1 MKKLN
6 AFLTIMVAAGSGLL
20 SVSAFSQEGAPWC
33 DSGKP
38 IRFAEPGWD
47 SGKFETEVL
56 RVIVERGYGCKTDL
70 IVGAPPIT
78 LSALVNGKL
87 EVWVEYWEGRTE
99 MTEVAAKQGKIKVVG
114 ELVKGGGIEGMYVPE
129 YVIKGDPARGILP
142 MAPDL
147 KELADV
153 PRYKDVFK
161 DNEDPSKGRF
171 VNCVTGW
178 ACEKDNTQRMKAY
191 HLNQTFNNF
200 QPGTGASLDAAVAS
214 ANQQGKAILFSY
226 FEPSSL
232 LGKYPSIRLQEPVWT
247 ADCWKTINQSTTD
260 TPCGSASPS
269 TNLAVAV
276 SAAYADSDPTI
287 LAFFKRVQFSMQS
300 VNTTIAEMAEKK
312 QPARQVALEFLKNN
326 QQLVKEWVPTDVAAR
341 VQSSL

>member
-1 MKKLN
+1 MAVVLS
-6 AFLTIMVAAGSGLL
+6 AASMLMTGTAVAQGKS
-20 SVSAFSQEGAPWC
+20 PWC

-56 RVIVERGYGCKTDL
+56 RLIVERGYGCKTDL

-87 EVWVEYWEGRTE
+87 DIWVEYWVGRTE
-99 MTEVAAKQGKIKVVG
+99 MTEVAAQQGKIKIVG
-114 ELVKGGGIEGMYVPE
+114 ELVKGGGVEGMYVPE
-129 YVIKGDPARGILP
+129 YVIKGDPARGIKP
-142 MAPDL
+142 MAPEL
-147 KELADV
+147 ENLADV
-153 PRYKDVFK
+153 SRYKGVFR
-161 DNEDPSKGRF
+161 DSEDPDKGRF
-171 VNCVTGW
+171 VNCPTGW
-178 ACEKDNTQRMKAY
+178 NCEKDNTQRMKAY
-191 HLNQTFNNF
+191 QLNETFNNF

-214 ANQQGKAILFSY
+214 AYQQGKPILFSY

-232 LGKYPSIRLQEPVWT
+232 LGKYKAIRLSEPAWT
-247 ADCWKTINQSTTD
+247 AECWKTINQSTTN

-269 TNLAVAV
+269 TRLAVAV
-276 SAAYADSDPTI
+276 SAAYADSDPSI
-287 LAFFKRVQFSMQS
+287 IAFFERAQFSMES

-312 QPARQVALEFLKNN
+312 LPAREVALSFLKKNPELIK
-326 QQLVKEWVPTDVAAR
+326 QWVPADVAER